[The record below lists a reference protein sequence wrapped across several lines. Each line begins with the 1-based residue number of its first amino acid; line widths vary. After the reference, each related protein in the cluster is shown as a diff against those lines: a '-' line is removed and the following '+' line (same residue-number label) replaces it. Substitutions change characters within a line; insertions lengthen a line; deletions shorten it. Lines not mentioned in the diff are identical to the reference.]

1 MLSQSLIPRKRIS
14 KVAIYA
20 AHGIEYRNGKI
31 KSPVYGWIAPL
42 AVKGNKKIGKVWH
55 FSTLPTD
62 GEFIV
67 EINGEP
73 VTVKGTCNGTCKNC
87 YACTGNYR
95 FQSVRRALAIR
106 TILARL
112 FPDFVK
118 RALTAQIIA
127 DCIELFRIHASGDF
141 FSAEYVEMWQEIA
154 TTFPACKFW
163 TYTKNQKAE
172 TAFDNIQ
179 NANIV
184 RSILPCGG
192 FNFGKAGEMLKAY
205 ESLKT
210 AGESVYICKCGIDKN
225 QHCDNCKGC
234 ATHKYVL
241 FLLHGDPT
249 YKPENDADFPRFVSV
264 VSAQAEN

>member
-1 MLSQSLIPRKRIS
+1 MYHESLIPVKRIS

-20 AHGIEYRNGKI
+20 RHGIEYRNGKI
-31 KSPVYGWIAPL
+31 KSPIYGWVAPL
-42 AVKGNKKIGKVWH
+42 AVKGNKKIGKVYH
-55 FSTLPTD
+55 FSTLPTND
-62 GEFIV
+62 EFIV
-67 EINGEP
+67 EINGKVEK
-73 VTVKGTCNGTCKNC
+73 VQGTCNGKCDNC

-95 FQSVRRALAIR
+95 FSSVRRALAIR

-118 RALTAQIIA
+118 SALMAQIEA
-127 DCIELFRIHASGDF
+127 DKISLFRIHASGDF
-141 FSAEYVEMWQEIA
+141 FSAEYVEMWKEIA
-154 TTFPACKFW
+154 SAYPACKFW
-163 TYTKNQKAE
+163 TYTKNKKAE
-172 TAFDNIQ
+172 SAFDSIP

-205 ESLKT
+205 DELKT

-225 QHCDNCKGC
+225 QHCDTCKGC
-234 ATHKYVL
+234 SSHKYVL

-249 YKPENDADFPRFVSV
+249 YKPESDPDFPKFVAV
-264 VSAQAEN
+264 VSAQAD